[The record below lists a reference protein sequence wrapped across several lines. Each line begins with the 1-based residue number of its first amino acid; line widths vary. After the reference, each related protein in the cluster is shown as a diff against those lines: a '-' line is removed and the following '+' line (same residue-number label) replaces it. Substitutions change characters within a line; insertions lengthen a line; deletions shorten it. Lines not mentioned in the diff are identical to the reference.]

1 MDVGLLGSLT
11 YGWPVRTA
19 LVYDDRCLAHE
30 NGSVHDLAGWPDAP
44 HWERPERLVRTLAAL
59 DAAGVLERLERVDA
73 RPATEQEL
81 RLVHPP
87 AHIAAVR
94 DARRRARL
102 EAATFA
108 GPGSWE
114 AASVAVGGLLAAVDA
129 VAARRVRNAF
139 ALLRPP
145 GHHAGPAGPAGF
157 CLFNAVAVAAR
168 DALRRGLAE
177 RVAVLDWDVHHG
189 NGTRDALASD
199 AASLLVSIHQDSL
212 FPPGSG
218 GLAENRDGAVNV
230 PLPAGSGDAAYVLA
244 FERVVEPVLR
254 GFQPDLLLV
263 SAGQDA
269 GAFDPLGRMSV
280 TTEGFRALAAGV
292 ARLADELCGG
302 RVVLFHEGG
311 YSLEHL
317 PLCNVAIVEAI
328 AGLPA
333 SFDVDPLEPDVAP
346 GLRDAERT
354 ALDAAAAAL
363 PRWAA

>member
-1 MDVGLLGSLT
+1 
-11 YGWPVRTA
+11 VRTA
-19 LVYDDRCLAHE
+19 LVYDERCLRHE

-44 HWERPERLVRTLAAL
+44 HWERPERLTRTLAAL
-59 DAAGVLERLERVDA
+59 EAAGVLERLERVDT
-73 RPATEQEL
+73 RPATEDEL

-87 AHIAAVR
+87 EHIAAVR
-94 DARRRARL
+94 DADRRARL

-108 GPGSWE
+108 GSGSWE
-114 AASVAVGGLLAAVDA
+114 AASVAVGGLLAAVDT

-199 AASLLVSIHQDSL
+199 VGALLISIHQDGL
-212 FPPGSG
+212 FPPASG
-218 GLAENRDGAVNV
+218 GLDESRDGAVNV
-230 PLPAGSGDAAYVLA
+230 PLPAGSGDAAYALA
-244 FERVVEPVLR
+244 FERVVEPALR
-254 GFQPDLLLV
+254 GFRPDLLLV

-280 TTEGFRALAAGV
+280 TTEGFRTLAVGV
-292 ARLADELCGG
+292 AGLADELCGG
-302 RVVLFHEGG
+302 RLVLFLEGG
-311 YSLEHL
+311 YSPEHL
-317 PLCNVAIVEAI
+317 PLCNVAIVEAL

-333 SFDVDPLEPDVAP
+333 SFETDPLDPDVLP
-346 GLRDAERT
+346 DLRDVER
-354 ALDAAAAAL
+354 AAVAAAVATL

>member
-1 MDVGLLGSLT
+1 M
-11 YGWPVRTA
+11 RTA
-19 LVYDDRCLAHE
+19 LVYDERCLSHE

-44 HWERPERLVRTLAAL
+44 HWERPDRVVRTLAAL
-59 DAAGVLERLERVDA
+59 EASGVLERLDRIEA
-73 RPATEQEL
+73 RAATEQEL
-81 RLVHPP
+81 GLVHPP
-87 AHIAAVR
+87 EHIAAVR
-94 DARRRARL
+94 NAHRRVQV

-114 AASVAVGGLLAAVDA
+114 AASVAVGGLLEAVDA
-129 VAARRVRNAF
+129 VAASRVRNAF

-145 GHHAGPAGPAGF
+145 GHHAGPGGPAGF

-168 DALRRGLAE
+168 HARRRGLAK
-177 RVAVLDWDVHHG
+177 RVAVVDWDVHHG

-199 AASLLVSIHQDSL
+199 AAALLISIHQDSL

-218 GLAENRDGAVNV
+218 GLAESRDGAVNV
-230 PLPAGSGDAAYVLA
+230 PLPPGSGDAAYALA
-244 FERVVEPVLR
+244 LERIIAPALR
-254 GFQPDLLLV
+254 GFRPDLLLV

-302 RVVLFHEGG
+302 RLVLFQEGG

-317 PLCNVAIVEAI
+317 PLCDVAIVEAL
-328 AGLPA
+328 ADLPA
-333 SFDVDPLEPDVAP
+333 SFETDPLEPDVAP
-346 GLRDAERT
+346 DLRDDER
-354 ALDAAAAAL
+354 AAIDAAAAAL
-363 PRWAA
+363 PRWARR

>member
-1 MDVGLLGSLT
+1 M
-11 YGWPVRTA
+11 RTA
-19 LVYDDRCLAHE
+19 LVYDDRCLGHE

-44 HWERPERLVRTLAAL
+44 HWERPERLTRTLAAL
-59 DAAGVLERLERVDA
+59 EAAGALERLDRVDA
-73 RPATEQEL
+73 RSATEQEL
-81 RLVHPP
+81 RLVHSPEQ
-87 AHIAAVR
+87 IAAVR

-114 AASVAVGGLLAAVDA
+114 AASVAVGGLLAAVEA
-129 VAARRVRNAF
+129 VATRRARNAF

-177 RVAVLDWDVHHG
+177 RVAVVDWDVHHG
-189 NGTRDALASD
+189 NGTRDALAND
-199 AASLLVSIHQDSL
+199 TAALLISIHQDSL

-218 GLAENRDGAVNV
+218 GLAESREGAVNV
-230 PLPAGSGDAAYVLA
+230 PLPAGSGDAAYAVA
-244 FERVVEPVLR
+244 FERIVEPALR
-254 GFQPDLLLV
+254 GFRPDLLLV

-292 ARLADELCGG
+292 ARLADELCDG
-302 RVVLFHEGG
+302 RLVLFHEGG

-317 PLCNVAIVEAI
+317 PLCDVAIVEAL

-333 SFDVDPLEPDVAP
+333 SFATDPLEPDVAP
-346 GLRDAERT
+346 DLRDAER
-354 ALDAAAAAL
+354 AAIDAAASVL